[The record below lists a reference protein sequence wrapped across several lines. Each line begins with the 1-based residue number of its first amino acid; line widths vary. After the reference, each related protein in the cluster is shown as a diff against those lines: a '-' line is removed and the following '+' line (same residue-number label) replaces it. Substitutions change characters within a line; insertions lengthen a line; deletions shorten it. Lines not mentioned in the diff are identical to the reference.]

1 MGVLGSM
8 LKRVKTTLRP
18 RTLPKSVYEEA
29 YLQLSR
35 IGSEQRARG
44 FNDAVIWGVLGA
56 KHPL

>member
-35 IGSEQRARG
+35 IGSEQRAASAR
-44 FNDAVIWGVLGA
+44 FQ
-56 KHPL
+56 